1 MTHTN
6 FCIISGITDTVFSV
20 STLKYTEIF
29 KAGLRKP
36 LLVLCTIL
44 PMHKICTVALYKT
57 ETIPFQSLSM

>member
-6 FCIISGITDTVFSV
+6 SCIISGITETVFGV
-20 STLKYTEIF
+20 STLQYTEIF
-29 KAGLRKP
+29 KAGLCKL

-44 PMHKICTVALYKT
+44 PMHKIFTVGLYKT